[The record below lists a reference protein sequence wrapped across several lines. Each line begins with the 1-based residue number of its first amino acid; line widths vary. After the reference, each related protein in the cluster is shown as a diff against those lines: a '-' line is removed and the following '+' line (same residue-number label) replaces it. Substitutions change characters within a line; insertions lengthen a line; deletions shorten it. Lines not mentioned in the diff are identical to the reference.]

1 MRGMWEEAASPES
14 RVEGRKASAHSA
26 EAADEWLPPV
36 TEWDF
41 RSVREKE
48 SRLACCWEYARSC
61 DRICSNLTRWL
72 DGPGGMTTLG
82 EFICTHG
89 MRFPTP
95 WIMAGDEM
103 PALAAGI
110 EPEAA
115 PITVYSLRARKEF
128 VLREVAEAQADGR
141 DVVELLNRLLL
152 ADGYVMTLAFESAGS
167 NAVVKALTSWAR
179 EEANQYPRV
188 RRGKGAAPPFEWLK
202 WLAALRLE
210 EARQA
215 AGVGFTEVQRMLVRH
230 AREYPVREA
239 APTLPIYSS
248 HGAWSKAIGDARK
261 WLNVLDT
268 EPLTFERRV
277 LG

>member
-1 MRGMWEEAASPES
+1 MRRNMKGTWEEAGA
-14 RVEGRKASAHSA
+14 VAV
-26 EAADEWLPPV
+26 DWLPPV

-48 SRLACCWEYARSC
+48 SRLACCWEYARDCRS
-61 DRICSNLTRWL
+61 ISGNLTQWL
-72 DGPGGMTTLG
+72 DGAGGMTTLG

-95 WIMAGDEM
+95 WIMAGDELS
-103 PALAAGI
+103 ALAEGI
-110 EPEAA
+110 EAESA
-115 PITVYSLRARKEF
+115 PITVYSLRTRKEF
-128 VLREVAEAQADGR
+128 VLREVAEAMEDGR
-141 DVVELLNRLLL
+141 DVLELLNRLLL
-152 ADGYVMTLAFESAGS
+152 ADGYVMTMAFETAGS
-167 NAVVKALTSWAR
+167 NAVVKALTGWAR
-179 EEANQYPRV
+179 EEANKFPRV

-202 WLAALRLE
+202 WLAAARLE

-215 AGVGFTEVQRMLVRH
+215 AGISFSEVQRMLLQH
-230 AREYPVREA
+230 AREHPLPEA

-261 WLNVLDT
+261 WLAVLET